1 MGLDA
6 YLDKAKRI
14 KGAKLEDLVKLNEY
28 FDYMVRP
35 NKYKNHTM
43 EEWGNRK
50 LEDVNLNIA
59 KDYITEYKHRYSSW
73 DKEKK
78 YGYSTLFQNVAYWRK
93 ANHIH
98 KWFVDNVQNGEDD
111 CGFYEVTKEQL
122 EELLEICVAV
132 RDNSKLVNEDGNKYI
147 KNPSLAESLLP
158 TQDGFFFG
166 GTSYDEWYLYDIRYT
181 IRELRKIL
189 RTTDFEHEIVF
200 YTSSW

>member
-1 MGLDA
+1 MGLDM
-6 YLDKAKRI
+6 YLDKVKRI
-14 KGAKLEDLVKLNEY
+14 KGATLEDLVKLNEY
-28 FDYMVRP
+28 FDYMVRKD
-35 NKYKNHTM
+35 KYKNHTM
-43 EEWGNRK
+43 EEWGGSK
-50 LEDVNLNIA
+50 LEDVNLDIA

-78 YGYSTLFQNVAYWRK
+78 YGFHTLFQNIAYWRK

-111 CGFYEVTKEQL
+111 CDSYEVTKEQL
-122 EELLEICVAV
+122 EELLEICIAV
-132 RDNSKLVNEDGNKYI
+132 RDASKLVNEDGNKYI

-181 IRELRKIL
+181 IKELHKIL
-189 RTTDFEHEIVF
+189 RTTDFENEIVF